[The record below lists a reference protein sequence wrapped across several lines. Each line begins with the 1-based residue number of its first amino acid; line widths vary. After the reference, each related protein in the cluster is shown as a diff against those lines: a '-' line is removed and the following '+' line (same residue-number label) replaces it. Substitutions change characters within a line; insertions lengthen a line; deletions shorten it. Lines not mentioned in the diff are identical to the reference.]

1 MMLAYRTARAQ
12 LTEDSTTSRHPSP
25 FDRVLSPMLG
35 LAMVI
40 SIAFAGLTAARI
52 ARVERDLQPALAATR
67 QLAAALE
74 ATRVLLRDDRLGGA
88 ESRITR
94 ADSLAQ
100 RFHVIATSTRAGSET
115 SARLLAYDA
124 TFGEYYVAAR
134 RAAAGISMS
143 ADADGSSAE
152 SAALGYLTLREK
164 LAAGA
169 VAEEEAVDS
178 ARVAMAPIE
187 LAAWLSLTL
196 LFAAAL
202 MRRLS
207 VGGRVAAAQTR
218 ASSAVSPMA
227 AREDDGPATLRLH
240 DAVERLARKRLA
252 ASIAA
257 ARVAKRNNERQIE
270 LADSWSGPVL
280 TIVPASPRVEMS
292 VYDDE
297 QIENEQIDDEPRFGG
312 LTLMTV

>member
-12 LTEDSTTSRHPSP
+12 RPEDSTTSLHPSP
-25 FDRVLSPMLG
+25 FDRALSPMLA
-35 LAMVI
+35 LAMLA
-40 SIAFAGLTAARI
+40 SIAFAGLTAVRI
-52 ARVERDLQPALAATR
+52 ARVERDVKPALEATR
-67 QLAAALE
+67 QLGAALE

-115 SARLLAYDA
+115 SAHLLAYDA
-124 TFGEYYVAAR
+124 AFGEYYVAAR

-152 SAALGYLTLREK
+152 SATLGYLTLREN

-169 VAEEEAVDS
+169 VAEEGAVDS

-207 VGGRVAAAQTR
+207 FGGRVAAAQR
-218 ASSAVSPMA
+218 LASSAVSPMA
-227 AREDDGPATLRLH
+227 AREDDGPAALRLH

-270 LADSWSGPVL
+270 LANRWSGPAL
-280 TIVPASPRVEMS
+280 SIVPASPRVEMG
-292 VYDDE
+292 VYEDE
-297 QIENEQIDDEPRFGG
+297 QIDNEPRFGG
-312 LTLMTV
+312 LTLMIV

>member
-12 LTEDSTTSRHPSP
+12 LTGHSTTSRHPSP
-25 FDRVLSPMLG
+25 FDRALSPMLG
-35 LAMVI
+35 LAMLT
-40 SIAFAGLTAARI
+40 SIAFAGLTAVRI

-67 QLAAALE
+67 QLAAALA
-74 ATRVLLRDDRLGGA
+74 ATRALLRDDRLGGA
-88 ESRITR
+88 ESRIAR

-100 RFHVIATSTRAGSET
+100 RFHVIATSTRAGSEA
-115 SARLLAYDA
+115 SPRLLAYDA

-152 SAALGYLTLREK
+152 SAALGYLTLREN

-169 VAEEEAVDS
+169 LAQKAAVAS
-178 ARVAMAPIE
+178 ARVAAPIE

-280 TIVPASPRVEMS
+280 SIVPATPRVEMG

-297 QIENEQIDDEPRFGG
+297 QIDNEQVDNEPRFGG